1 MSVVIVRGISKTFDG
16 KVAVKEVSLDLREGE
31 VLGIVGPSGSGKTT
45 LLRLISLLI
54 RQDSGSIM
62 IQGVDT
68 EGSEEHRRRLRKQ
81 TAMVFQYSALFD
93 TSIFNNVA
101 LGLKIR
107 GFGEKEIETR
117 VRDILGLVKLSG
129 LEKRRANTLSGGEA
143 QRVALA
149 RALVVQPKVLLLDE
163 ATANLD
169 PKNVEIIE
177 GLVTRANV
185 ESKTSII
192 IATHNLNQ
200 ARRLTNRTAFLL
212 DGEQVEVGDTA
223 EIYENPKDE
232 RTAAFMAGRMVW

>member
-1 MSVVIVRGISKTFDG
+1 MSAVTINGISKTFDG
-16 KVAVKEVSLDLREGE
+16 KVAVKEVNLDLRDGE

-45 LLRLISLLI
+45 LLRLVSLLI
-54 RQDSGSIM
+54 HPDSGIIT
-62 IQGVDT
+62 IQGVNA
-68 EGSEEHRRRLRKQ
+68 EGSQEHRRRLRTQ

-93 TSIFNNVA
+93 TNIFNNVA

-107 GFGEKEIETR
+107 GFGKREIETR
-117 VRDILGLVKLSG
+117 VRDMLGLVKLSE

-177 GLVTRANV
+177 GLVRRANV
-185 ESKTSII
+185 ESRTSVI

-200 ARRLTNRTAFLL
+200 ARRLATRIAFLL
-212 DGEQVEVGDTA
+212 DGELVEVGDTA
-223 EIYENPKDE
+223 EIYANPKDE
-232 RTAAFMAGRMVW
+232 RTAAFIAGRMVW

>member
-1 MSVVIVRGISKTFDG
+1 MSAVTISDISKTFDG
-16 KVAVKEVSLDLREGE
+16 KFAVKEINLDLREGE

-45 LLRLISLLI
+45 LLRLVSLLI
-54 RQDSGSIM
+54 HPDSGSIT
-62 IQGVDT
+62 IQGVDAK
-68 EGSEEHRRRLRKQ
+68 GNEEHRRRLRTQ

-107 GFGEKEIETR
+107 RFDKREIKTR
-117 VRDILGLVKLSG
+117 VRDMLGLVKLSG

-177 GLVTRANV
+177 GLVRRANV
-185 ESKTSII
+185 ESKTSVIV
-192 IATHNLNQ
+192 ATHNLNQ
-200 ARRLTNRTAFLL
+200 ARRLATRIAFLL
-212 DGEQVEVGDTA
+212 DGDLVEVGDTT